1 MLKPEI
7 DVEYLRTTLLELL
20 SIPSPAGLT
29 DEVVHY
35 TCARLEALDI
45 PYELTRRGAIRAT
58 LPGKAAAPARAIVT
72 HLDTLGAM
80 VCQLKDNGRLQ
91 LLPIGTWSSRFAEG
105 GRVTLFTDCSSHR
118 GTVLPL
124 KASGHAF
131 NEGVD
136 QQPVAW
142 DQVELRLDEFVED
155 RWGLQRLG
163 VNVGDYVAFDTN
175 PEIAPNGFVNARHLD
190 DKGGVAALLAAL
202 KALREHELRL
212 PVDLHPLFT
221 ITEEVGS
228 GASAVLHGNA
238 SEMVSID
245 IAIVAPGQA
254 SKERGV
260 CIAMLDSNGPF
271 DYHLTRKLLGL
282 CHQND
287 LEHHR
292 DVYRFYHSDSTS
304 ALEAGNDIRTSLIG
318 FGTDGSHGYER
329 THLSALLSVAT
340 LVTLYA
346 QSGPTA
352 ARDARE
358 LGSIDGFSHQIEPDN
373 LPPPQDPVPRPEEVF
388 GSHRR

>member
-1 MLKPEI
+1 MLTPDI

-35 TCARLEALDI
+35 TCSRLDDLEI

-58 LPGKAAAPARAIVT
+58 LAGKASRPARAIVT
-72 HLDTLGAM
+72 HVDTLGA
-80 VCQLKDNGRLQ
+80 VVSGLKDNGRLEM
-91 LLPIGTWSSRFAEG
+91 LPIGTWSSRFAEG
-105 GRVTLFTDCSSHR
+105 GRVTLFTDNGSHR

-131 NEGVD
+131 NEAVD
-136 QQPVAW
+136 TQPVAW
-142 DQVELRLDEFVED
+142 AQLELRLDEFVED
-155 RWGLQRLG
+155 RWGLERMG
-163 VNVGDYVAFDTN
+163 VNIGDYVAFDTN
-175 PEIAPNGFVNARHLD
+175 PEFAPNGFINSRHLD

-202 KALREHELRL
+202 KALREQEVPL

-228 GASAVLHGNA
+228 GASAVLHGHV

-260 CIAMLDSNGPF
+260 CVAMLDSNGPF
-271 DYHLTRKLLGL
+271 DYHLTRKLLQL
-282 CHQND
+282 CHD
-287 LEHHR
+287 HGLEHHR

-304 ALEAGNDIRTSLIG
+304 ALEAGNDIRTSLVG

-329 THLSALLSVAT
+329 THLSALVSIASLIS
-340 LVTLYA
+340 LYA
-346 QSGPTA
+346 QSAPTS

-358 LGSIDGFSHQIEPDN
+358 LSSIDGFSHQIEPGN
-373 LPPPQDPVPRPEEVF
+373 LPPAHDPVPRPEEVF
-388 GSHRR
+388 GRGR